1 MTTLTRPEEE
11 IAYGLVDQPCFFDVV
26 THTTFYFALIRDKA
40 SHIDID
46 KLVNY

>member
-1 MTTLTRPEEE
+1 MTRPEEE